1 MKITSA
7 INLALIACVL
17 AGCTMTEKR
26 KVKINP
32 SPVPGVATESKL
44 PLSAVLVLDKELK
57 NYGIKH
63 ELISGVFWASANA
76 SYQVGGH
83 LARYAEDVSRT
94 LFKQVT
100 VVESLDAA
108 PNKADVILIPKAA
121 RSDTHIG
128 NPIYVMLCVEWLVKD
143 RAGQQTLWLTSV
155 ESQTSEKPVAFAYKK
170 HQNAAYQRVFDDLA
184 LKTVKAF
191 QESPEIKRLTA
202 QTK

>member
-1 MKITSA
+1 MKIIYSL
-7 INLALIACVL
+7 NLVLIACAF

-32 SPVPGVATESKL
+32 STPSAIPAESKL

-63 ELISGVFWASANA
+63 ELASGMWWVSANA

-83 LARYAEDVSRT
+83 LARYAEDVARS

-100 VVESLDAA
+100 IVESLDAA
-108 PNKADVILIPKAA
+108 VNKADVILIPKAA
-121 RSDTHIG
+121 RSDTNIG
-128 NPIYVMLCVEWLVKD
+128 NPIYVMLCMEWLVKD
-143 RAGQQTLWLTSV
+143 RAGQQTLWLTNV
-155 ESQTSEKPVAFAYKK
+155 ESQTTEKPVAFAYKK

-184 LKTVKAF
+184 LKTLKAF
-191 QESPEIKRLTA
+191 QESPEIKPLA
-202 QTK
+202 SQ